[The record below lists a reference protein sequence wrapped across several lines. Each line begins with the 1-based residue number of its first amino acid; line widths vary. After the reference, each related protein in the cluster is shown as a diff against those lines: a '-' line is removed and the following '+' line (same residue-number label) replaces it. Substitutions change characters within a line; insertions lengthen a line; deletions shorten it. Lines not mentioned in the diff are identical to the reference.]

1 MKKRTL
7 ALLLALVLCLSLL
20 PVGALAEE
28 TTDDEAEEAVMVVS
42 EDSSTTDY
50 TANCT
55 LTCDGETVTETT
67 TANYFDE
74 DVQHTIFYM
83 EMEVSESCT
92 LGLSGIDDVSLS
104 IYSGDGAV
112 SISDNTV
119 TAESAGYAIIS
130 LSVDET
136 AATYIY
142 INVTDSS
149 AYPTSGS
156 CGDGLSWTLEE
167 GVLTISGTGAMD
179 DYLTYYSG
187 FDESNVVYTPWWDSR
202 DNITAV
208 VIEDGVTS
216 IGAGA
221 FFYCTNL
228 TRVTIPSSVTSIGN
242 DAFADCQGL
251 ASSSNPASV
260 TSNCSQ
266 ACALCTSLT
275 NITVPAGITSIENGT
290 FFYCSSLTRVTFSGN
305 APSFGEY
312 DVFLDVTATAYYPA
326 NNDTWTEDI
335 MLDYSGDITWTVAA
349 EPVIGPVTG
358 ELEDILLNVGW
369 YTFSNYFDLDEDAWE
384 RLVYRTVDDYIFYS
398 AESSFDSY
406 QTDPSMVDQY
416 GYYYGNYE
424 IPYDLFMEQVDAMFV
439 THSDMKDYLT
449 QIGAYDQDADT
460 VTIQYYGGVGDTRTW
475 ETFTTYEDEDY
486 IYVQGVYS
494 SGISEAGDFT
504 LTDDMVENID
514 YYIRSYGSHGE
525 LTTPIELVLVRS
537 GEGYKIAAF
546 REVSFYI
553 IDNVLYNRVELEDGT
568 TATDIYYPITVN
580 ISTTENDV
588 ETAMNT
594 TLFYDQGTV
603 ATEDSLVTV
612 TFDNGIDYYLNGIA
626 WRAETGAVAFDV
638 TAPESYTVTVTY
650 SDDSSTDTEID
661 EDSNDGYEIL
671 PDGGLTVNVTIEAET
686 EVEETPAPTDPPI
699 EEEITKVETNALTE
713 IPEGLSGIYTTTEAL
728 TDDLVAL
735 VTAEAAYTEENT
747 VVYDVVLQISADG
760 GITWTDAT
768 EEDFPIE
775 GITVTL
781 PYPDE
786 TDSSYDFVV
795 AHMFTITSE
804 RLGTVAGEVE
814 YPAVT
819 KTANGIQ
826 VTLKGLSPVAIA
838 WTEGA
843 EANATPTASAS
854 TAVPAAPAPYTVD
867 EMNAALWLTLAFLC
881 ATGLA
886 VTVVTRKKKG

>member
-7 ALLLALVLCLSLL
+7 ALLLALVFSLSLL
-20 PVGALAEE
+20 PVGVLAEE
-28 TTDDEAEEAVMVVS
+28 
-42 EDSSTTDY
+42 TTDY

-136 AATYIY
+136 ADTYIY
-142 INVTDSS
+142 INVTDPS
-149 AYPTSGS
+149 AYPTSGA
-156 CGDGLSWTLEE
+156 CGDSLSWTLEE

-251 ASSSNPASV
+251 PSISIPANV
-260 TSNCSQ
+260 TSIGSY
-266 ACALCTSLT
+266 AFAWCTSLT

-312 DVFLDVTATAYYPA
+312 DVFLDVAATAYYPA
-326 NNDTWTEDI
+326 NNDTWTEDM
-335 MLDYSGDITWTVAA
+335 MLDYGGDITWTVAA

-369 YTFSNYFDLDEDAWE
+369 YTFSNYFDLGEGAWE

-460 VTIQYYGGVGDTRTW
+460 VTIQYYGGVGDTWTW

-537 GEGYKIAAF
+537 GDGYKIAAF

-580 ISTTENDV
+580 ISTTENGV
-588 ETAMNT
+588 ETAMNA
-594 TLFYDQGTV
+594 TLSYDQGTV

-612 TFDNGIDYYLNGIA
+612 TFDNGMDYYLNGIA

-671 PDGGLTVNVTIEAET
+671 PDGGLTIHVTIEAET
-686 EVEETPAPTDPPI
+686 ETVETPAPTNPPA
-699 EEEITKVETNALTE
+699 EETTEETTKVETNALTE
-713 IPEGLSGIYTTTEAL
+713 VPDGLSGIYASTEAL

-735 VTAEAAYTEENT
+735 VTAEASYTEENT

-768 EEDFPIE
+768 EEDFPVE

-786 TDSSYDFVV
+786 TDSSYDFIV
-795 AHMFTITSE
+795 AHMFTMTSE
-804 RLGTVAGEVE
+804 RLGTVAGEIE

-843 EANATPTASAS
+843 AATATPTATAS
-854 TAVPAAPAPYTVD
+854 TAAPAATAPNTGD
-867 EMNAALWLTLAFLC
+867 EMNAPLWLTLAFLC
-881 ATGLA
+881 AAGLA
-886 VTVVTRKKKG
+886 VTVAARKKKG

>member
-7 ALLLALVLCLSLL
+7 ALLLALVFSLSLL
-20 PVGALAEE
+20 PVGVLAEE
-28 TTDDEAEEAVMVVS
+28 TTDDEAEETVMVVS

-50 TANCT
+50 TVNCT
-55 LTCDGETVTETT
+55 LTCDGEMVTETT

-83 EMEVSESCT
+83 EMEVGESCA
-92 LGLSGIDDVSLS
+92 LGLSGADTVSLS
-104 IYSGDGAV
+104 TYSGDGAV
-112 SISDNTV
+112 SISDTIV
-119 TAESAGYAIIS
+119 TAESAGYGIIS
-130 LSVDET
+130 LLVDET

-187 FDESNVVYTPWWDSR
+187 LDENNVVYTPWYDSR

-228 TRVTIPSSVTSIGN
+228 TRVTIPSSVASIGN

-251 ASSSNPASV
+251 PSISIPASV
-260 TSNCSQ
+260 TSIGSY
-266 ACALCTSLT
+266 AFAWCTSLT
-275 NITVPAGITSIENGT
+275 SITIPAGITSIENGT

-312 DVFLDVTATAYYPA
+312 DVFLDVTATVYYPA
-326 NNDTWTEDI
+326 NNNTWTEDI
-335 MLDYSGDITWTVAA
+335 MLDYGGDITWRGAA

-358 ELEDILLNVGW
+358 ELDDILLSVGW
-369 YTFSNYFDLDEDAWE
+369 YTFSNYFDLGEDAWE
-384 RLVYRTVDDYIFYS
+384 RLIYRTVDDYIFYE
-398 AESSFDSY
+398 AQSSFDSY
-406 QTDPSMVDQY
+406 LVDVSNEY
-416 GYYYGNYE
+416 AGYE

-439 THSDMKDYLT
+439 THSDMKDFLT
-449 QIGAYDQDADT
+449 RLGAYDAASDT
-460 VTIQYYGGVGDTRTW
+460 VTVEYYGGEGDTWTW
-475 ETFTTYEDEDY
+475 DAFTTYEDEDY

-494 SGISEAGDFT
+494 SGIAEAGDFT

-553 IDNVLYNRVELEDGT
+553 IDNVLYNRVEQDDGT
-568 TATDIYYPITVN
+568 TATDIYYPLTVN
-580 ISTTENDV
+580 ISTTADGV
-588 ETAMNT
+588 ETALNS
-594 TLFYDQGTV
+594 TLSFSQGTV
-603 ATEDSLVTV
+603 TSEDSLVTV
-612 TFDNGIDYYLNGIA
+612 AFDSGMNYYLNGAA
-626 WRAETGAVAFDV
+626 WRAENGAVTFDV
-638 TAPESYTVTVTY
+638 AVPEGYTVTVTY
-650 SDDSSTDTEID
+650 SDDSETDKAVTEY
-661 EDSNDGYEIL
+661 SSGGYEIL
-671 PDGGLTVNVTIEAET
+671 PDGGLTIHVTIEAET
-686 EVEETPAPTDPPI
+686 ETVETPAPTNPPA
-699 EEEITKVETNALTE
+699 EETTKIETNALTE
-713 IPEGLSGIYTTTEAL
+713 VPEGLSDIYASTEAL

-735 VTAEAAYTEENT
+735 VTAETSYTEEN
-747 VVYDVVLQISADG
+747 VVVFDVVLQISTDG

-768 EEDFPIE
+768 EEDFPVE

-843 EANATPTASAS
+843 AATATPTA
-854 TAVPAAPAPYTVD
+854 TAATAAPAVTAPNTGD

-881 ATGLA
+881 AAGLT
-886 VTVVTRKKKG
+886 VTVVARKKKG